1 MSGGEPYRRTLAEY
15 KADFKAA
22 FGPENKRRVLM
33 AAAKDKDLSLA
44 DLDRLQKWARQQGGE
59 IPVEDPG

>member
-1 MSGGEPYRRTLAEY
+1 MSQTVYRRTLAEY

-33 AAAKDKDLSLA
+33 AAAKDRGLGAGELI
-44 DLDRLQKWARQQGGE
+44 RLRKWIRQQGYE
-59 IPVEDPG
+59 FPEDAG